1 MKMKEK
7 WKKVIEII
15 IESINFII
23 ITYALSSMAMSFRT
37 SPLYILFFASN
48 VWLIGRYGT
57 QLQKITG
64 SRVLTAIIFCLSFG
78 IFCFIAYFV
87 GYIDGNIVQFNK

>member
-1 MKMKEK
+1 MKEK
-7 WKKVIEII
+7 WKKGIEII
-15 IESINFII
+15 VESINFII

-37 SPLYILFFASN
+37 SPVYILFFASN

-57 QLQKITG
+57 QLKKATG
-64 SRVLTAIIFCLSFG
+64 SWLLTAIIFCLSFG
-78 IFCFIAYFV
+78 VFCLITYFA

>member
-37 SPLYILFFASN
+37 SPVYILFFASN

-57 QLQKITG
+57 QLKKVTE
-64 SRVLTAIIFCLSFG
+64 SRILTAIIFCLSFG